1 MENGGKEN
9 KMNDLVSVIVP
20 IYNTEK
26 YVRQCIE
33 SLINQTY
40 QNLEIILVD
49 DGSTDSSVL
58 ICKEYQ
64 EKDNRIK
71 LYTKENGGVS
81 SARNLGIKNATG
93 KYLCFCDSD
102 DYYSNEAVSIMA
114 NTMNETN
121 ADLCCF
127 GRYGGAFE
135 NKYIS
140 KKDNPYDLLH
150 YLISVGSYNGISK
163 LFKTD
168 IIKQYNL
175 LFDES
180 FEIAEDTLWLRE
192 YILHSNDICLRTDK
206 IYFVHERNG
215 SLTRTK
221 KKIYSKHSYYFER
234 KLEVLKQ
241 ITEKLII
248 SEKEKENF
256 LCERAIHGLRI
267 SSLHYISGFHNKKE
281 ACVYI
286 QYALDWMKPW
296 INLDE
301 VKDKKINE
309 WYQKNKQY
317 IGNNNCEKI
326 YDNLILTYHI
336 NYIKNKI
343 GKLLGVKR

>member
-1 MENGGKEN
+1 
-9 KMNDLVSVIVP
+9 MNELISVIVP

-26 YVRQCIE
+26 YLRQCIE

-58 ICKEYQ
+58 ICKEFQ
-64 EKDNRIK
+64 DKDNRIK
-71 LYTKENGGVS
+71 IYIKDNGGVS
-81 SARNLGIKNATG
+81 SARNLGVQNATG

-114 NTMNETN
+114 DAMNETN

-140 KKDNPYDLLH
+140 KKENPYRLLQ
-150 YLISVGSYNGISK
+150 YLISVGSYNAISK
-163 LFKTD
+163 LFKTE
-168 IIKQYNL
+168 IIKEYNL

-221 KKIYSKHSYYFER
+221 KKMYSKHSYYFER

-241 ITEKLII
+241 ITEELTLSK
-248 SEKEKENF
+248 KEKENF
-256 LCERAIHGLRI
+256 MCERAIHGLRI
-267 SSLHYISGFHNKKE
+267 SSLHYISGSHSKKD
-281 ACVYI
+281 ACEYI
-286 QYALDWMKPW
+286 QYALDLMKAW
-296 INLDE
+296 INLEE

-309 WYQKNKQY
+309 WYQKNKKY
-317 IGNNNCEKI
+317 IKNNNAEKI
-326 YDNLILTYHI
+326 YENLILVYYK
-336 NYIKNKI
+336 NDIKNKV
-343 GKLLGVKR
+343 GKFLGVKR